1 MTKTDVKEPTEVV
14 VSGKGGAVVAAGGFD
29 YGDKAGVGFE
39 GTTADDLSIPF
50 ISILQSNSLQVEE
63 KNPEGSEA
71 GLIYNTVTRELMER
85 MTFLPVHKEVAYV
98 EWIPRDNG
106 GGFVGRHDPGS
117 DVVKK
122 ALAAVGGDRFT
133 KLKTGDNDL
142 IETYYVYGLIL
153 DEAGEESTGFG
164 VVAFTSTKIKPY
176 RDWTTSMYMLK
187 GKPPLFA
194 NRAVITTVAQKNDH
208 GRFHNYQIDPL
219 SETWAAS
226 LIDPASELFK
236 EAVGFQEMVV
246 SGMAQADFSTQNA
259 TGDAGAPAEEGAAP
273 F

>member
-1 MTKTDVKEPTEVV
+1 MTKTDVKEVTVV
-14 VSGKGGAVVAAGGFD
+14 EKGGVPAVGGFD

-63 KNPEGSEA
+63 KNPEGAEA

-85 MTFLPVHKEVAYV
+85 MIFLPVHKEVAYV
-98 EWIPRDNG
+98 EWIPRDKG

-122 ALAAVGGDRFT
+122 ALADVGGDKFT
-133 KLKTGDNDL
+133 KLKTGENDL

-153 DEAGEESTGFG
+153 DEDGESANSFG

-194 NRAVITTVAQKNDH
+194 NRAVISTVAQQNDH
-208 GRFHNYQIDPL
+208 GRFYNYQIDPL
-219 SETWAAS
+219 ADTWAAS

-236 EAVGFQEMVV
+236 EAISFQEMVV

-259 TGDAGAPAEEGAAP
+259 TGDAGASVEGDAP
-273 F
+273 PF